1 MSEPGARLWT
11 KRAGGSEGE
20 VQKSPVGTGSLT
32 GSEVALAGSHQVTGW
47 LLWWVLSALEF
58 THNGWAR
65 GSR

>member
-20 VQKSPVGTGSLT
+20 VQKSPVGMGSLT